1 MKVITAKVEL
11 THNGEKIT
19 LKGTEAQ
26 TALQRLTAWDGQ
38 GSVAINY
45 TDPATKQVQGIFM
58 CCGDTWK
65 RLPNE
70 VEEKEE
76 MPCKWCKPCNI
87 GDEEDETGGPVR
99 LTVTPDGR
107 TVAIPITSGNESPKP
122 SVDHIY

>member
-76 MPCKWCKPCNI
+76 MPCKWCKP
-87 GDEEDETGGPVR
+87 
-99 LTVTPDGR
+99 LTLVMKKMVLLHQHLFPHQHQTL
-107 TVAIPITSGNESPKP
+107 
-122 SVDHIY
+122 IYFKRYIYG

>member
-76 MPCKWCKPCNI
+76 MPCKWCQPCNI
-87 GDEEDETGGPVR
+87 GDEEVGGGPVS
-99 LTVTPDGR
+99 LIYGHNGETIAV
-107 TVAIPITSGNESPKP
+107 PITPENPKP
-122 SVDHIY
+122 STDHIQ

>member
-87 GDEEDETGGPVR
+87 GDEEGEGGGAVR
-99 LTVTPDGR
+99 LEYTPDGR
-107 TVAIPITSGNESPKP
+107 TIATPINDATPGVE
-122 SVDHIY
+122 HL

>member
-87 GDEEDETGGPVR
+87 GDEEDSASEGPVT
-99 LTVTPDGR
+99 LIYGANGETISVPD
-107 TVAIPITSGNESPKP
+107 NPKP
-122 SVDHIY
+122 GTPNNL

>member
-87 GDEEDETGGPVR
+87 GDEEDTA
-99 LTVTPDGR
+99 VTP
-107 TVAIPITSGNESPKP
+107 GNNGAVLIHPSPFI
-122 SVDHIY
+122 DRL

>member
-87 GDEEDETGGPVR
+87 GDEEIGAIET
-99 LTVTPDGR
+99 
-107 TVAIPITSGNESPKP
+107 PITPP
-122 SVDHIY
+122 APDIDRL

>member
-76 MPCKWCKPCNI
+76 MPCKWCQPCNI
-87 GDEEDETGGPVR
+87 GDEEVSVGPVR
-99 LTVTPDGR
+99 LEYTPDGR
-107 TVAIPITSGNESPKP
+107 TVAIPITPDNNDVVHIAP
-122 SVDHIY
+122 DHL

>member
-87 GDEEDETGGPVR
+87 GDEEDGAITPGGNGGVPISPQPDIDR
-99 LTVTPDGR
+99 L
-107 TVAIPITSGNESPKP
+107 
-122 SVDHIY
+122 